1 MPSPKAGT
9 VSADPAASVAEFK
22 VRRLQRATPQTATGQ
37 GRLGSGRAY
46 GAGVRHRPQ
55 EQGCGRATLGVGSD
69 GHSHAVPARPL
80 TPSAPFS
87 QRPPPPHALAPQNRV
102 SY

>member
-22 VRRLQRATPQTATGQ
+22 VRRLQRATPQTATEERQ
-37 GRLGSGRAY
+37 GCSTS
-46 GAGVRHRPQ
+46 GAGLRHRPQ
-55 EQGCGRATLGVGSD
+55 EQGCGRASLGVGSD

-80 TPSAPFS
+80 TPLSA
-87 QRPPPPHALAPQNRV
+87 RPLRALAPQNRPP
-102 SY
+102 Y